1 MNSLA
6 TQISQSRLADRI
18 FDEAQLAAILGGSD
32 ARRYALVNRALK
44 DGSLIRLKRATYM
57 MGQQSRKEAI
67 HPYAAAQALVP
78 GSYISFETALA
89 FHGWIPE
96 AVYTTASVTPGR
108 KTLHYQTPTLGKFS
122 FHPLA
127 TQEYQF
133 LTGVNREQ
141 FGKLTAFVA
150 EPLRALMDL
159 VVFRKQHWSGLGWL
173 IGGMRIDEELMSTL
187 KRKDFSSLRSVYKHK
202 AAKDFLRAFEDAVLG
217 SESGPARSSDDD

>member
-1 MNSLA
+1 MNPLA
-6 TQISQSRLADRI
+6 TQISQSTLADRI
-18 FDEAQLAAILGGSD
+18 FDETQLAAILGGSD

-57 MGQQSRKEAI
+57 MGQQSRKESI
-67 HPYAAAQALVP
+67 HPFAAAQALVP

-89 FHGWIPE
+89 YHGWIPE

-108 KTLHYQTPTLGKFS
+108 KTLTYQTPNLGKFT

-127 TQEYQF
+127 TQDYQF
-133 LTGVNREQ
+133 LTCVNREQ

-150 EPLRALMDL
+150 KPLRALMDL
-159 VVFRKQHWSGLGWL
+159 IVFRKEHWSGLDWL
-173 IGGMRIDEELMSTL
+173 TGGMRIDEELMSTL

-202 AAKDFLRAFEDAVLG
+202 AAKDFLRAFEDAVLV
-217 SESGPARSSDDD
+217 SESGLARSSDDD